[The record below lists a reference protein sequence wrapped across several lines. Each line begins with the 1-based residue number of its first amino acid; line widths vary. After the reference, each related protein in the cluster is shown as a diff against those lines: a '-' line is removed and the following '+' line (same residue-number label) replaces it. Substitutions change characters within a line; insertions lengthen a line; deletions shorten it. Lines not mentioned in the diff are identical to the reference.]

1 MTLGEIIKK
10 YREENNLSMGEFSKR
25 SGISKSYISLLEK
38 NKHPKTGKPIAPSIQ
53 RIKQA
58 AIGMNMDF
66 DTLFSTLDGE
76 VDLSKPSTP
85 GNDLPSNVKPV
96 DPSSRTVKIYG
107 RIAGG
112 KPIEMIENVIDEVD
126 LSTLPEKYDGH
137 YFGLQIRG
145 HSMEPDI
152 KDGDYIICVE
162 AEDAESG
169 DIVAVT
175 VNGEDAT
182 CKRILKYKDG
192 IRLVPLNPSYEV
204 KYYTNK
210 EVLSLPVRVIGRVL
224 EARHRFH
231 D

>member
-1 MTLGEIIKK
+1 MSGLGNKDIMAKNIRYYMDLHNKTRNDICKAIGVKYTTLTDWINGKSYPRIDKIEL
-10 YREENNLSMGEFSKR
+10 LSNYF
-25 SGISKSYISLLEK
+25 GISKSDLVEDHSTINERNTTPIS
-38 NKHPKTGKPIAPSIQ
+38 NI
-53 RIKQA
+53 
-58 AIGMNMDF
+58 
-66 DTLFSTLDGE
+66 
-76 VDLSKPSTP
+76 
-85 GNDLPSNVKPV
+85 
-96 DPSSRTVKIYG
+96 RTVKIYG

>member
-1 MTLGEIIKK
+1 MTIGE
-10 YREENNLSMGEFSKR
+10 
-25 SGISKSYISLLEK
+25 
-38 NKHPKTGKPIAPSIQ
+38 
-53 RIKQA
+53 RIKQLRTEKLGISQVA
-58 AIGMNMDF
+58 FADKINVSKQ
-66 DTLFSTLDGE
+66 TLYKYENNIITNI
-76 VDLSKPSTP
+76 PSDKIEIIASLCGVSP
-85 GNDLPSNVKPV
+85 SYLMGWDDLPSNVKPV

>member
-1 MTLGEIIKK
+1 MPIDIQKEIFKK
-10 YREENNLSMGEFSKR
+10 NLSHYLDRTHKTQVEVATDIGVSPQTFNTWIQGIAIPRMGKIQLLADYFGINKSDLLEDHSAINAKNELP
-25 SGISKSYISLLEK
+25 ISKY
-38 NKHPKTGKPIAPSIQ
+38 
-53 RIKQA
+53 
-58 AIGMNMDF
+58 
-66 DTLFSTLDGE
+66 
-76 VDLSKPSTP
+76 
-85 GNDLPSNVKPV
+85 
-96 DPSSRTVKIYG
+96 RTVKIYG